1 MHGIARN
8 GKTSTTGAIP
18 FRQATYK
25 VYRRQLEP
33 LYLWE
38 AAENPAQPHLLE
50 QQDEI
55 GAN

>member
-33 LYLWE
+33 LYLWK